1 MLMFASS
8 QKPKVMSEFSLSK
21 TVEGL
26 KVETDFINL
35 IVRIYRAGNVIR
47 QIDCREM
54 SLAEYDR
61 AVARVINESS

>member
-1 MLMFASS
+1 
-8 QKPKVMSEFSLSK
+8 MSKFIFSK
-21 TVEGL
+21 TIEGL
-26 KVETDFINL
+26 KIETDFHDLMIRVYL
-35 IVRIYRAGNVIR
+35 AGNFIR